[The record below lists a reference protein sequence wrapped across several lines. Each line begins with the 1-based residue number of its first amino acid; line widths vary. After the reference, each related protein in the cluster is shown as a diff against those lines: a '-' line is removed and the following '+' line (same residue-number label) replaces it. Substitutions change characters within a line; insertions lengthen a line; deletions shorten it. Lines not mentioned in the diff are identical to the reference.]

1 MTITPI
7 NYTDLTPELARA
19 GCFVLNMPNSA
30 YHSYEGISK
39 SGLDLIE
46 RSPSHYRYREP
57 RSATRAME
65 IGTAIHAAILEPD
78 RYAAQYMLLVDVHA
92 RTASEYKQAI
102 KTHTSECVLVS
113 HEADHIAGMQE
124 SVYANESA
132 AKLLDDEGWCEVSA
146 FVECPET
153 GVLLRARFDKLTRYG
168 IGIDLKKTRDAR
180 PDKFSRA
187 VYDYRYHVQDAFY
200 SHVYQ
205 LITGEPIKAFKIIA
219 VEENMPHSTHVYQL
233 DDEAKAEGARQFERN
248 LADYAEAVNSGHWR
262 GYVVESELLSLPTWV
277 MNQIEN
283 EMADAFDAEV
293 E

>member
-1 MTITPI
+1 MINPI
-7 NYTDLTPELARA
+7 QYADLTPELARK
-19 GCFVLNMPNSA
+19 GCFVLSMPNAA
-30 YHSYEGISK
+30 YHLYEGISK
-39 SGLDLIE
+39 SGLDLID

-57 RSATRAME
+57 RRPTRAME
-65 IGTAIHAAILEPD
+65 MGTAIHTAILEPD
-78 RYAAQYMLLVDVHA
+78 RYAAEYMLLTDVHV
-92 RTASEYKQAI
+92 RTASEYKQAV
-102 KTHTSECVLVS
+102 KTHTSERVLVS
-113 HEADHIAGMQE
+113 HDADHVAGMQE

-132 AKLLDDEGWCEVSA
+132 ANLLDAEGSCEVSA
-146 FVECPET
+146 FVECPDT
-153 GVLLRARFDKLTRYG
+153 GILLRARFDKLTHDG

-180 PDKFSRA
+180 PDKFSRS

-200 SHVYQ
+200 SHVYK

-233 DDEAKAEGARQFERN
+233 DDEAKAEGKRQFTRN
-248 LADYAEAVNSGHWR
+248 LSDYAESVNSGHWR

>member
-1 MTITPI
+1 MINPI
-7 NYTDLTPELARA
+7 QYADLTPELARK
-19 GCFVLNMPNSA
+19 GCLVLDMPNAA

-39 SGLDLIE
+39 SGLDLID

-57 RSATRAME
+57 RKSSRAQV
-65 IGTAIHAAILEPD
+65 IGTAIHTAILEPD
-78 RYAAQYMLLVDVHA
+78 RYAADYLLLRDIHV

-102 KTHTSECVLVS
+102 KTLDESLVLVA
-113 HEADHIAGMQE
+113 HEADHVAGMQE

-132 AKLLDDEGWCEVSA
+132 AKLLDAEGWCEVSA
-146 FVECPET
+146 FVECPDT
-153 GVLLRARFDKLTRYG
+153 GVLLRARFDKLTHDG

-200 SHVYQ
+200 SHVYK

-233 DDEAKAEGARQFERN
+233 DDEAKAEGARQFSRN
-248 LADYAEAVNSGHWR
+248 LSDYAEAVNSGHWR

-283 EMADAFDAEV
+283 EMADAFDAEG